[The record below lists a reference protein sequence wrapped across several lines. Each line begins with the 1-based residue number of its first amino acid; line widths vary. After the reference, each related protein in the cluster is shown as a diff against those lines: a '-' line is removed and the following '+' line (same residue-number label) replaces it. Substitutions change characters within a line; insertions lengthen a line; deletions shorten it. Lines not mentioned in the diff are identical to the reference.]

1 MLARGAL
8 ARKMQTNAGGDPPH
22 ALSRMVP
29 ENKTPA
35 RSGLGFEQRVT

>member
-1 MLARGAL
+1 MLARGPWQEKC
-8 ARKMQTNAGGDPPH
+8 RRNAGEDPPH

-29 ENKTPA
+29 GNKTRE